1 MKANPLQPP
10 RSSPKCMNSS
20 ENSFQSSRFAN
31 GQTIRELRCRLGM
44 TQLGLAM
51 KIDCSERLIRKMEKS
66 QRVSL
71 RSLSLLK
78 DFLGTQQIH
87 VTFNNL
93 CFSPKSPLV
102 VAQQWFRERFVE
114 RMKEADQKWFSEE
127 ITLSKSTLIK
137 LEVLEKTTK
146 SVGISAGAALHQ
158 ELDVTINFH
167 LNLEGDLAQEPSG
180 SVWLRA
186 ESGKI
191 VQLNLI
197 LDSKIQWTEL

>member
-1 MKANPLQPP
+1 
-10 RSSPKCMNSS
+10 
-20 ENSFQSSRFAN
+20 
-31 GQTIRELRCRLGM
+31 
-44 TQLGLAM
+44 M

-127 ITLSKSTLIK
+127 LTLSKSTLIK
-137 LEVLEKTTK
+137 LEFLEKATK
-146 SVGISAGAALHQ
+146 SVEISAGAALHR
-158 ELDVTINFH
+158 ELDVAINFH
-167 LNLEGDLAQEPSG
+167 INLEKDPMQDPNG
-180 SVWLRA
+180 SVWLKVKNR
-186 ESGKI
+186 KI
-191 VQLNLI
+191 VRLHLI
-197 LDSKIQWTEL
+197 LDSKIQWA

>member
-1 MKANPLQPP
+1 
-10 RSSPKCMNSS
+10 
-20 ENSFQSSRFAN
+20 
-31 GQTIRELRCRLGM
+31 
-44 TQLGLAM
+44 M